1 MRILLFLILAFFTV
15 QISHAQQERDTIL
28 KRCPVAITDTVS
40 VNNFFIEALPATLKV
55 YRVKGKL
62 TIQVQQKDQFFTLF
76 FHSKRLKN
84 GSYTIALGS
93 RGGNEVEA
101 TYSFKSGEQAS
112 YINVSSG
119 KVEAS
124 FDKEKKLWR
133 VKVNGMIAN
142 MVDRSVTYYRAKADF
157 FIK

>member
-1 MRILLFLILAFFTV
+1 MRFILLVIVMVLAVPVF
-15 QISHAQQERDTIL
+15 SQQERDTIL

-40 VNNFFIEALPATLKV
+40 VNNFFIEALPCTLKV

-62 TIQVQQKDQFFTLF
+62 TIQVQQKDQFFTVF

-84 GSYTIALGS
+84 GSYDIAIGS
-93 RGGNEVEA
+93 RGGSEVES
-101 TYSFKSGEQAS
+101 TYSFKSGDQVS

-119 KVEAS
+119 KLEAS
-124 FDKEKKLWR
+124 YDKLKKLWR

-142 MVDRSVTYYRAKADF
+142 LVDRSVTYYRAKADLTL
-157 FIK
+157 K

>member
-1 MRILLFLILAFFTV
+1 MRFHLLLFTLIL
-15 QISHAQQERDTIL
+15 SLPGLSQQERDTIL

-62 TIQVQQKDQFFTLF
+62 TIQVQQKDQFFTIF

-84 GSYTIALGS
+84 GSYDIAIGS

-101 TYSFKSGEQAS
+101 TYSFKSGEQVS
-112 YINVSSG
+112 YINVANG
-119 KVEAS
+119 KLDAS
-124 FDKEKKLWR
+124 YDKEKKLWT

-142 MVDRSVTYYRAKADF
+142 LVDRSVTYYRAKANLVL
-157 FIK
+157 K